1 MKTEKKMKLDTIS
14 FPAPRNG
21 YAPAEDS
28 WLLAQTIQHHE
39 KQIRGKKCMDMGCG
53 NGIQTAALLLSG
65 AKHVT
70 CVDVNPDALTQTRKM
85 VENYFP
91 EKKSTINYVQSFL
104 FETRNKQKFDCIV
117 FNPPYVPSESIKWV
131 EVDGGKKGREIID
144 AFLAQLPHHLST
156 EGVCFL
162 LQTSL
167 NSLYLTRKKCK
178 EKGLACRVVARQKI
192 SFEELCV
199 LRITHMN
206 PTSHIPG
213 DAAT

>member
-1 MKTEKKMKLDTIS
+1 MKTEKMKLETIP

-28 WLLAQTIQHHE
+28 WLLAQTIQQHE

-65 AKHVT
+65 AEQLT
-70 CVDVNPDALTQTRKM
+70 CVDVNEDALAQTRKM
-85 VENYFP
+85 VEKNFP
-91 EKKSTINYVQSFL
+91 EKKEKMNYVHSFL
-104 FETRNKQKFDCIV
+104 FETLNKQKFDCIV
-117 FNPPYVPSESIKWV
+117 FNPPYVPSESIQWV

-144 AFLAQLPHHLST
+144 AFLDTLSGHLA
-156 EGVCFL
+156 EKGVCFL

-199 LRITHMN
+199 LRIH
-206 PTSHIPG
+206 
-213 DAAT
+213 ATA